1 MSHPTWREELRAR
14 GYRVTPQRQL
24 VLEAVRELEHA
35 TPDAICTEVQKTA
48 AGLNLSTVYRTLDVL
63 EKVGLITH
71 THLGPGAPAYHL
83 AEEADHLHVVC
94 RDCGE
99 VTDTALDF
107 ADSLVERLRRDIGFE
122 ADARHLTVVGRCR
135 GCRSPAVDSET
146 ERGRLSGADIGA
158 DTA

>member
-1 MSHPTWREELRAR
+1 MSHLTWREELRAR

-71 THLGPGAPAYHL
+71 THLGAGAPSYHL

-94 RDCGE
+94 RECGE
-99 VTDTALDF
+99 VTDTALEL
-107 ADSLVERLRRDIGFE
+107 ADPLVERLRRDLGFE
-122 ADARHLTVVGRCR
+122 ADARHLTVVGQCSRCR
-135 GCRSPAVDSET
+135 AAAAGQEADAGA
-146 ERGRLSGADIGA
+146 ERGTE
-158 DTA
+158 TA